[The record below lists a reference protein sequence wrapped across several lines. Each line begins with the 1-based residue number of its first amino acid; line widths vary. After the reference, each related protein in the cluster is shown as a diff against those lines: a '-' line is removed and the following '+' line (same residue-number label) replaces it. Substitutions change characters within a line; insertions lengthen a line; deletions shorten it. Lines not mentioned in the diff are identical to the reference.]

1 MRVGKYCVR
10 QGETNMAQLTPEEVK
25 SVEQVIV
32 NLKDHKNELQQSV
45 TILEM
50 EIERTEKQISKL
62 VRLLPTENRLG
73 QLFK

>member
-1 MRVGKYCVR
+1 
-10 QGETNMAQLTPEEVK
+10 MAQLTPEEVK